1 MVPELSNVVGAS
13 ASSVAVVVVVVH
25 TSVEMSL
32 EQPTIKSNNIVDTK
46 YLIFISFLY

>member
-13 ASSVAVVVVVVH
+13 AFSVIAVVVVVA
-25 TSVEMSL
+25 VEVSL
-32 EQPTIKSNNIVDTK
+32 EQPTIKSNNIIDTK

>member
-13 ASSVAVVVVVVH
+13 ASSVTVVVVVH

-32 EQPTIKSNNIVDTK
+32 EQPTIISNNIVDTK